1 MRLKL
6 KSKKLERPE
15 KNILNSSSSKEETI
29 LRLLMML
36 KLLKFSKEINLMR
49 KKQLLRSSKMS
60 TSSNLNIIKNQTN
73 FTDKLINIENI

>member
-15 KNILNSSSSKEETI
+15 KSILNSLSSKEETI

-36 KLLKFSKEINLMR
+36 KLSKFSKEINLMR

-60 TSSNLNIIKNQTN
+60 TSLKLNIIKNQTN